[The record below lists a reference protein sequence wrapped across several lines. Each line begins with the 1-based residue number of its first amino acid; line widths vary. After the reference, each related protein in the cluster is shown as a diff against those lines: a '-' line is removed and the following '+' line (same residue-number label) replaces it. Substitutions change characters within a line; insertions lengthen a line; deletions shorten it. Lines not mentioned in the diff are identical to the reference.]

1 MRAVPYRGKAMINQL
16 SASRFGKF
24 SEANQPRLIGRLCA
38 GLCLACAAFSGS
50 AAGTDLIAQGAW
62 QFYGTGAVQGGTLT
76 VGDSVGYDTSDS
88 DRDGNLYNVWFGGGT
103 ASSQQGV
110 DYDEAVTL
118 AEFSPPFKLTWTG
131 CFPATSKGYN
141 NIFLGRKNTAFT
153 GGANSRQYPI
163 TQEFG
168 YTARWDYS
176 GMNTVVLNAGNYD
189 VQKIGA
195 ASLSG
200 SKYCGDYR
208 IDWSKDQLDFYF
220 NGTKVRTQ
228 KYAFVSPV
236 SILVRSFDLSHT
248 ISSMTLEPLVA
259 TAQKPATGQGLAAI
273 YGANISGTIKD
284 QSSGNVTTL
293 DTSNTAIS
301 GDVSF
306 ATNADGNLLVHVS
319 GKGAAQG
326 MAFRYEVDYDVVT
339 ANLTGTVADN
349 TDNATRP
356 ITFTNKGGLTW
367 EARVQAGSGKSS
379 SGTATA
385 YDIVFNVVLPP
396 ESVTMGSK
404 FPANGRVNVDLNNT
418 QAVSFPVS
426 ISQLGL
432 NTTFST
438 NIITEGLM
446 VVSLVPNSQGSF
458 AVTGSVDGSF
468 RMDPPILVTTQ
479 YSPGFG
485 ISPLGINV
493 TVDPTGRFSAV
504 LTGDTAKNNLSF
516 NGNWTAV
523 SSDGSTAG
531 GTLEMKIPLDPK
543 TYAVPATAQLAI
555 EGTVTSPINV
565 SGLPSGF
572 SLPVSIPT
580 SVTTPVSQKV
590 TVPLNFRAPD

>member
-1 MRAVPYRGKAMINQL
+1 MGNQL
-16 SASRFGKF
+16 SPSRFGKI
-24 SEANQPRLIGRLCA
+24 SKVKRLRLIGRLCA

-50 AAGTDLIAQGAW
+50 AAVTDLIAQGAW
-62 QFYGTGAVQGGTLT
+62 QFYGSGAVQGGTLT
-76 VGDSVGYDTSDS
+76 VGDSVGYDPSDS
-88 DRDGNLYNVWFGGGT
+88 DRDGNPYNVWFGGGT

-176 GMNTVVLNAGNYD
+176 GLNTVVLNPGGYD

-228 KYAFVSPV
+228 QYVFVGPV

-248 ISSMTLEPLVA
+248 ISSMKLEPLVA
-259 TAQKPATGQGLAAI
+259 TTQKPATGQGLAAI
-273 YGANISGTIKD
+273 YGANISGTITD
-284 QSSGNVTTL
+284 QGTGKTTTL

-306 ATNADGNLLVHVS
+306 ATNADGNLLVHIS

-339 ANLTGTVADN
+339 ANLSGTVADN
-349 TDNATRP
+349 TDNLPRP

-385 YDIVFNVVLPP
+385 YDIVFNIVLPP

-404 FPANGRVNVDLNNT
+404 FPANGRVNVDLGNT

-458 AVTGSVDGSF
+458 AITGSVDGSF
-468 RMDPPILVTTQ
+468 RMDPPIQVSIP

-485 ISPLGINV
+485 LNLNIDV

-543 TYAVPATAQLAI
+543 TYAAPATAQLAI
-555 EGTVTSPINV
+555 EGAVTSPINV
-565 SGLPSGF
+565 SGLPSL
-572 SLPVSIPT
+572 SLPISIPT
-580 SVTTPVSQKV
+580 SVTTPFSQKV
-590 TVPLNFRAPD
+590 TVPMNFRAPD